1 MTTITPAPVRNG
13 IDTAQV
19 YGTLDALK
27 AQPELARFEFRVE
40 NRWISGPHS
49 RSTIHGFWGAGQE
62 DTSRETPFVVDASEP
77 PVLFGHNEA
86 PNPAEFLLHAL
97 AGCLTLTIVN
107 VAAARKVTL
116 TEISSTLEGVLDARG
131 ATGLDTGYRNGFERI
146 RVSFSIKGDAPRE
159 KLEEIVERAK
169 ARSVVYDIVSNPV
182 PVDVVA
188 DGRLAMPMELRARTP
203 EGAALVASAERL
215 ADDLAAGAAARDRDR
230 SYPFEG
236 IDALRRAGYFGAPV
250 PEQLGGLG
258 RGLHPRRGDRLGP
271 AGARR
276 RVARD
281 RRQHAPG
288 RRPEPGAPLARWHE
302 RGATPAASG
311 PSASRC
317 ARSPRKTS

>member
-40 NRWISGPHS
+40 NRWVSGPHS

-62 DTSRETPFVVDASEP
+62 DATRTVPFVLDASEP

-86 PNPAEFLLHAL
+86 PNPAEFVLHAL

-116 TEISSTLEGVLDARG
+116 TEVSSTLVGVLDARG
-131 ATGLDTGYRNGFERI
+131 ATGIDDGYRNGFERI
-146 RVSFSIKGDAPRE
+146 DVSFSIKGDAPAE

-169 ARSVVYDIVSNPV
+169 ARSVVYDIVTNPV

-188 DGRLAMPMELRARTP
+188 TVG
-203 EGAALVASAERL
+203 
-215 ADDLAAGAAARDRDR
+215 
-230 SYPFEG
+230 
-236 IDALRRAGYFGAPV
+236 
-250 PEQLGGLG
+250 
-258 RGLHPRRGDRLGP
+258 
-271 AGARR
+271 
-276 RVARD
+276 
-281 RRQHAPG
+281 
-288 RRPEPGAPLARWHE
+288 
-302 RGATPAASG
+302 
-311 PSASRC
+311 
-317 ARSPRKTS
+317 